1 MTGRRTSDGSRDWAR
16 PGSRVGNKVRIRL
29 NGRIV
34 YVDLVHE
41 MTEDLARRA
50 RFKKPAA
57 LDLAL
62 AVREAYI
69 NAVKH
74 GNRMDESKSVEVEF
88 EGNETRFRVW
98 IRDQGQGFDWNHTAD
113 PRTENNLDRTS
124 GRGIFFMK
132 NFVDNVSFRRRP
144 GKGTEVLLEKNLQP
158 AGRGQHPPEAKR

>member
-1 MTGRRTSDGSRDWAR
+1 
-16 PGSRVGNKVRIRL
+16 VGNRVRIRL
-29 NGRIV
+29 NSRIV

-57 LDLAL
+57 L
-62 AVREAYI
+62 EAYI

-88 EGNETRFRVW
+88 ERNESRFRVW
-98 IRDQGQGFDWNHTAD
+98 IRDQGQGFDWAHTAD
-113 PRTENNLDRTS
+113 PRAENNLDRTS

-132 NFVDNVSFRRRP
+132 NFVDEVSFHKIP

-158 AGRGQHPPEAKR
+158 AGRGQHPAEAKR

>member
-1 MTGRRTSDGSRDWAR
+1 MRDLPGRGYPES
-16 PGSRVGNKVRIRL
+16 PLGNRVRIRL
-29 NGRIV
+29 NSRIN

-62 AVREAYI
+62 AVREAFI

-74 GNRMDESKSVEVEF
+74 GNGMDESKRVEVEF
-88 EGNETRFRVW
+88 ERNGTRFRVW
-98 IRDQGQGFDWNHTAD
+98 IRDQGSGFDWDHTAD
-113 PRTENNLDRTS
+113 PREEANLDRTS

-132 NFVDNVSFRRRP
+132 NFVDEVSFHRAP
-144 GKGTEVLLEKNLQP
+144 GKGTEVLLEKHLQP
-158 AGRGQHPPEAKR
+158 AVRGQDEPEAKK

>member
-1 MTGRRTSDGSRDWAR
+1 M
-16 PGSRVGNKVRIRL
+16 GNRVRIRL
-29 NGRIV
+29 NSRII

-62 AVREAYI
+62 AVREAFI

-74 GNRMDESKSVEVEF
+74 GNRMDESKRVEVEF
-88 EGNETRFRVW
+88 ERNETRFRVF
-98 IRDQGQGFDWNHTAD
+98 IRDQGSGFDWHHTAD
-113 PRTENNLDRTS
+113 PREEANLDRTS

-132 NFVDNVSFRRRP
+132 NFVDAVSFHRIP

-158 AGRGQHPPEAKR
+158 AVRGQDEPEAKK